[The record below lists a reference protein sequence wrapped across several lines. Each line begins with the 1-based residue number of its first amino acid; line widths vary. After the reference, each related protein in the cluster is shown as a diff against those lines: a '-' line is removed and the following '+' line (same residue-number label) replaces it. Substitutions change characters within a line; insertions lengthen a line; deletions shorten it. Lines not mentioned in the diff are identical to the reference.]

1 MQEDNMPEK
10 WCFCQCRHMGSSN
23 SAPMEMSNP
32 CCFWVNPSPNKSC
45 ICRSVVAETRY
56 VSVSFYPYRVSIQS
70 EFVGSCKRNKGPQKT
85 QITHRWMRNARSIGD
100 LMGYQRVKQKKGK
113 TWEYTSERKQSKA
126 KLSCWRAASSQR
138 RTCSL
143 CFIPVPSGEKTAHVY
158 ALCM

>member
-10 WCFCQCRHMGSSN
+10 WCFCQCRHMRSSN

-32 CCFWVNPSPNKSC
+32 CCFWVNPAPNKSC